1 MAAMNSGQVSVKV
14 IVVDDQAPF
23 RRAMSDVVAA
33 TEGFEL
39 VAAAESA
46 AAAEAVVEQQT
57 PDLLFIDVRMPDEYG
72 PVLAQRIRTRYPTVV
87 IVLCSSYAR
96 HDVAPEI
103 FDQGIAFLAKED
115 VTPDS
120 IVALWRELHP
130 DAA

>member
-1 MAAMNSGQVSVKV
+1 MSNRQTSVKV

-23 RRAMSDVVAA
+23 RRAMSAVVAA

-39 VAAAESA
+39 VAAADSA
-46 AAAEAVVEQQT
+46 AAAKTVVAQQA
-57 PDLLFIDVRMPDEYG
+57 PDLVFIDVRMPDEYG
-72 PVLAQRIRTRYPTVV
+72 PVLAQRIHARYPAIAV
-87 IVLCSSYAR
+87 VLCSSYAR

-103 FDQGIAFLAKED
+103 FEQGIAFLAKED

-130 DAA
+130 DTV